1 MCDRFYEGMAF
12 LPLPHTWAA
21 PLNPILNSVKETTY
35 SKDLEILS
43 CTDLVLTKFQHFC
56 SFQNLCALETDLSDF
71 HRTIITVTKAKF
83 ENLKPNKIL
92 GLKA

>member
-35 SKDLEILS
+35 SKDLEILT

-71 HRTIITVTKAKF
+71 HETIIAVAKAKF

-92 GLKA
+92 GRKA